1 MKPTAKLPSFSVIT
15 PSFRQLE
22 WLKLCAASIADQQ
35 GVRCEHIV
43 QDAGTGA
50 ELEAW
55 AATRPSVQLYVERD
69 EGMYDAVN
77 RGLRRATGDIC
88 SYLNCDEQYLP
99 GALLAVGEYFAV
111 HPEVDV
117 LFGDMV
123 LVDAQGR
130 PNCYR
135 RVIRPR
141 RGHLRMAHLPVGTC
155 ATFFRRRLVEQ
166 GYLFDTAWRCIGDA
180 VWVDRLLGDGV
191 RMEVLP
197 QPLSAFAFTGQN
209 LSESPQFAAEHAR
222 FRRAPEAPPSWQG
235 LPLKWH
241 HRLEKLLAGAYVRRS
256 LELDLYAPGDPS
268 HRQRWSAERL
278 GCRWDAALR
287 AAVAV

>member
-1 MKPTAKLPSFSVIT
+1 MTTTARLPSFSVIT
-15 PSFRQLE
+15 PSYRQLE

-35 GVRCEHIV
+35 GVRCEHLV
-43 QDAGTGA
+43 QDAGTGP

-55 AATRPSVQLYVERD
+55 AATQPQLQLFVERD

-99 GALLAVGEYFAV
+99 GALQAVGEYFAA

-123 LVDAQGR
+123 LIDGQGR

-141 RGHLRMAHLPVGTC
+141 RGHLRTDHLPVATC
-155 ATFFRRRLVEQ
+155 ATFFRRRLVEA
-166 GYLFDTAWRCIGDA
+166 GYLFDTNWRCIGDA
-180 VWVDRLLGDGV
+180 VWVDRLLADGV
-191 RMEVLP
+191 PLAVLP
-197 QPLSAFAFTGQN
+197 RPLAAFAFTGEN
-209 LSESPQFAAEHAR
+209 LSDSPRFAAEHTR
-222 FRRAPEAPPSWQG
+222 FRTSPESPPAWQA
-235 LPLKWH
+235 LPLKWR
-241 HRLEKLLAGAYVRRS
+241 HRFEKLIAGAYVRRS
-256 LELDLYAPGDPS
+256 LPLDLYAPGNPS
-268 HRQRWSAERL
+268 HRRHWPAEPL
-278 GCRWDAALR
+278 GCRWSAAAR
-287 AAVAV
+287 STAAV